1 MLIDFN
7 NNGVDGLLS
16 DYLPTGVSEDDFIG
30 FVTGQDVSL
39 FSTGLVVVGSGE
51 IFVGLY
57 LKERIDREIYG
68 RLYDF
73 RIRLSI
79 VDVEKWLNRHRNLDI
94 LC

>member
-16 DYLPTGVSEDDFIG
+16 DYLPSMVSEDDFIE
-30 FVTGQDVSL
+30 FATGKDVSL
-39 FSTGLVVVGSGE
+39 FSTGLVIVGGGE

-57 LKERIDREIYG
+57 LKSIDREVSG
-68 RLYDF
+68 VQYD
-73 RIRLSI
+73 IRLRLNI